1 MFYVRCLQRGIFLPQ
16 AVKQQQNAEVDLTQ
30 QKRIRKLEP
39 VTLFSSPKFDRKGFL
54 FLPQACH
61 SIILSQTS
69 CCLSTKCHFHAIMPL
84 LKQ

>member
-39 VTLFSSPKFDRKGFL
+39 VVLFSSPKFDRKGFL
-54 FLPQACH
+54 FSSAGMPFYYFISNLLLPIDEVPFPCYNA
-61 SIILSQTS
+61 LT
-69 CCLSTKCHFHAIMPL
+69 
-84 LKQ
+84 